1 MPVDNNNNRPID
13 LGAIYG
19 FTSMNEVSDSINDIT
34 SLGIPIP
41 SLEQIAAYNQASRQP
56 GFSEEEFIE
65 GFGISQPIQNPPQ
78 VSFQNSAAASVAPQN
93 NELLSNAMM
102 PDLTEMY
109 SPITPQAIAETPT
122 PANTI
127 GPADVEIP
135 LTTNQNNNQI
145 NNQNTGTETLGG
157 AISDFSNPYPVTP
170 ESIQFMNG
178 FIRTQVGRRVSVDFL
193 VGSNNMVTKTGFLLG
208 VATNYILIN
217 ELDTD
222 DITVC
227 DFYNIKFI
235 RIYY

>member
-1 MPVDNNNNRPID
+1 MPVNNNNNNRPID
-13 LGAIYG
+13 LGEIYG
-19 FTSMNEVSDSINDIT
+19 FTSMNEVSDSVNDIT
-34 SLGIPIP
+34 ALGIPIP
-41 SLEQIAAYNQASRQP
+41 SLEQIAAYNQASRVP
-56 GFSEEEFIE
+56 GFSEEEFIAS
-65 GFGISQPIQNPPQ
+65 FGTNQPIQNIPQ
-78 VSFQNSAAASVAPQN
+78 SSFQNSAAATTAPQN

-102 PDLTEMY
+102 PDLSQMY
-109 SPITPQAIAETPT
+109 SPITQQDIEETPT

-127 GPADVEIP
+127 GPAIAELPI
-135 LTTNQNNNQI
+135 TSNQNNNQNI
-145 NNQNTGTETLGG
+145 TNESLGV

-235 RIYY
+235 RIFY

>member
-1 MPVDNNNNRPID
+1 MPVNNNNNNGQID

-19 FTSMNEVSDSINDIT
+19 FTSMNEISDSINDIT
-34 SLGIPIP
+34 TLGFPVP
-41 SLEQIAAYNQASRQP
+41 SLEQIAAYNQASRTP

-65 GFGISQPIQNPPQ
+65 SFGSNQPIQNIPQ
-78 VSFQNSAAASVAPQN
+78 SSYQNSAAGTVAPQN
-93 NELLSNAMM
+93 NELLSNSMT
-102 PDLTEMY
+102 PDLSQMY

-127 GPADVEIP
+127 GPADVNIP
-135 LTTNQNNNQI
+135 SITNQNNNQDLS
-145 NNQNTGTETLGG
+145 TESLGV
-157 AISDFSNPYPVTP
+157 AISDYSNPYPVTP

-193 VGSNNMVTKTGFLLG
+193 IGSDNMVTKTGFLLG

-235 RIYY
+235 RIFY